1 MKKTLVLVMLV
12 VAMIAIAAFGFMA
25 CNKSTYTI
33 GVQKGTTGEY
43 YVKGDSDWGYSGFS
57 NVAYSAFDN
66 GGMAVQALKNGS
78 VNAVII
84 DEGPAK
90 ALAESVEGIK
100 VIDVVLTTEKY
111 GIGVDKN
118 QDTLKNQINAIFA
131 TYEFET
137 FKATVF
143 ANYFDN
149 ENYEP
154 TPIVAA
160 TTADSSKAA
169 QQLVVATNAEFPP
182 FEYKEGTGFVG
193 IDMEIAAFIA
203 NKLNLELVIIDMDF
217 DSVVTSVGV
226 NNIDI
231 ALSGLTINEKRKESV
246 NFTDSYYEEAA
257 QVLIVLESDTTFD
270 GLTTVEQIEAK
281 LKSL

>member
-57 NVAYSAFDN
+57 NVAYNAFDN

-118 QDTLKNQINAIFA
+118 QDTLKNQINDIFA
-131 TYEFET
+131 TDEFKT

-160 TTADSSKAA
+160 TTADDSKAA

-257 QVLIVLESDTTFD
+257 QVLIVLESDTRFD

>member
-12 VAMIAIAAFGFMA
+12 VAVIAIAAFGFMA

-90 ALAESVEGIK
+90 ALAESIEGIK
-100 VIDVVLTTEKY
+100 VINVVLTTEKY

-118 QDTLKNQINAIFA
+118 QDTLKNQINEIFA
-131 TYEFET
+131 TDEFKT

-143 ANYFDN
+143 ENYEN
-149 ENYEP
+149 ENYQP
-154 TPIVAA
+154 TPVVAA